1 MLNILKVIILL
12 YTFFQASGSVRFNSF
27 YSNSQVQSPSL
38 LALPSHSNPPLT
50 PPLPAKGPSSPS
62 PPLFQAT
69 PPPPAPSP
77 VGAEGSESEHGNPHG
92 GELNHR
98 DQFAAHIPEHPLV
111 KEVTRGIHW
120 DAGEQQQQV
129 PGGQIRDEDVGD
141 APHGAVGDK
150 DLHQQDVAQQA
161 HRDDEQVEARDH
173 AADRELGAGPVGG
186 WQEVSLRHSGDQ
198 VARIHL
204 CALGEVAK
212 RFGGHVLLSGRVHWS
227 FHAPWCPDKCT
238 THLGLINF
246 PLTGSSLLP
255 GESKSHCHVPKRT
268 GPW

>member
-1 MLNILKVIILL
+1 MPI
-12 YTFFQASGSVRFNSF
+12 
-27 YSNSQVQSPSL
+27 
-38 LALPSHSNPPLT
+38 PSHSNPPT
-50 PPLPAKGPSSPS
+50 PS
-62 PPLFQAT
+62 PPAGGALLPLSLSFPGHTTTTCA
-69 PPPPAPSP
+69 SP

-92 GELNHR
+92 GELDHR
-98 DQFAAHIPEHPLV
+98 DQFAAHFPEHPLV

-120 DAGEQQQQV
+120 DAGQQQQQV
-129 PGGQIRDEDVGD
+129 PGGQVRDEDVGD

-150 DLHQQDVAQQA
+150 DLHQHDVAQQA
-161 HRDDEQVEARDH
+161 HRDDEQVEGRDH

-204 CALGEVAK
+204 CGLGEVAK
-212 RFGGHVLLSGRVHWS
+212 RLRGHVLLSGRVHWS
-227 FHAPWCPDKCT
+227 FHVPWCPDKCT

-246 PLTGSSLLP
+246 RLTGASLLP
-255 GESKSHCHVPKRT
+255 GESESHCHVPKRT